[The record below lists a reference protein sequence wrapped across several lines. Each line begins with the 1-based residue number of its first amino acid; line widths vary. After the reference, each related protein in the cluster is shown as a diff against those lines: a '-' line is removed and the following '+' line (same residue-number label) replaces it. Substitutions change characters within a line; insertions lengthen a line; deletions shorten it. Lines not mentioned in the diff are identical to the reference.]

1 MSKIQCKSCRIEIDS
16 SAKFCQECGSRQE
29 NLTYDQPDRKPD
41 KQQKDNAARFREMFV
56 AIGVIALITLGYIV
70 IVEPE
75 PVPEPNQPQ
84 QMIGHGPDGMEMT
97 FPNLPEHFGGL
108 VTVGDSYMD
117 DGNFPLAA
125 ECYKRALDIDSTSV
139 NVRSDFGSCL
149 YGMGLGDRALE
160 EFRRVFAIDS
170 SHSIAVFNMGV
181 VFSGQGLNDSVKY
194 YMSEYL
200 KLEPVG
206 KAADRARKLI
216 DEMGV

>member
-29 NLTYDQPDRKPD
+29 NLTHDQPNGQPD
-41 KQQKDNAARFREMFV
+41 KPQKDNAARFREMFI
-56 AIGVIALITLGYIV
+56 AAGVIALITLGYFV

-117 DGNFPLAA
+117 EGNFPLAA
-125 ECYKRALDIDSTSV
+125 ECYKRALEIDNTSV

-160 EFRRVFAIDS
+160 EFRRVFAVDP

-181 VFSGQGLNDSVKY
+181 VFSGQGLTDSAKF
-194 YMSEYL
+194 YMGEYL
-200 KLEPVG
+200 KLEPEG

>member
-29 NLTYDQPDRKPD
+29 NFTYDEPDRKPD
-41 KQQKDNAARFREMFV
+41 KQQKDNAARFREMYIAV
-56 AIGVIALITLGYIV
+56 GVVALITLGYFV

-75 PVPEPNQPQ
+75 PVPEPSQPQ

-97 FPNLPEHFGGL
+97 FPNLPEDFGGL

-200 KLEPVG
+200 KLEPEG